1 MKRNLAALVQVRDHL
16 CIPKHKPQWV
26 MTFQLLYISHFSCH
40 IAKQSL
46 HILPHWANLNV
57 YDPESSFENAHRDT
71 NTKHRAQLINHLNE
85 LTFLATFNRDSTFFV
100 EL

>member
-1 MKRNLAALVQVRDHL
+1 
-16 CIPKHKPQWV
+16 

-57 YDPESSFENAHRDT
+57 YDPGSPFENAHRDM

-85 LTFLATFNRDSTFFV
+85 LTFYVAFNRHSFFV
-100 EL
+100 ELYSMQKKAQNK